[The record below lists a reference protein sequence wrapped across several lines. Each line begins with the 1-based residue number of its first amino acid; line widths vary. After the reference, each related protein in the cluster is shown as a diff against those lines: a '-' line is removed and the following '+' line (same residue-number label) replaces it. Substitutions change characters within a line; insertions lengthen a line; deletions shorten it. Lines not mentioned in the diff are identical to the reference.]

1 MASAAEQL
9 AASINFSA
17 FSKATELK
25 SRIWFTLGALVIY
38 RLGTYIPIPGIDPGI
53 LQDVFSRNAGG
64 ILGMFDMFSGGALG
78 RMTIFALNIMPY
90 ISASIIIQLLTA
102 VSPTLETLK
111 KEGESG
117 RKKLNQYTRF
127 GTVLLAAVQ
136 SYGIAVGLEGMRA
149 GAQSAVVDPGL
160 FFRLVT
166 VVTLTSGTVFLMWLG
181 EQITARGVGNGISL
195 IIFAGIVANLPH
207 ALASTLELG
216 RTGAISTVF
225 IVIFLA
231 MSVAVVGFIV
241 FMERAQRRI
250 LVQYPKRQVGNKMF
264 GGDASHLPLKINTSG
279 VIAPIFA
286 SSLLLLPATVA
297 NFEANGQGFGWIG
310 EITAYLAHGRPL
322 YMALYIGLICFFC
335 FFYTAIVFNPTET
348 ADNLRKYGGFIPGI
362 RPGKNTADYLDYV
375 LTRLTVVGAAYL
387 SAVCILPAAGTPRMN
402 IILLGPPGSGKGT
415 QAKRIEQTH
424 GIIQLSTGDMLRAT
438 TNSDTELGRRVKA
451 IMDSGQ
457 LVPDDTIVEMIDRRI
472 VQPDSSAGFILDG
485 FPRNVPQAKAL
496 DAMLAEHNL
505 KLDHVILL
513 DVDEAALVDR
523 LSGRFTCTQCGAS
536 FHDRYNR
543 PSREGVCEVCGGT
556 EFVRRADDRP
566 EAVKARFEVYRSQ
579 TAPILPYYR
588 DRGILRVV
596 DGMAEIDE
604 VTREIDRILG

>member
-9 AASINFSA
+9 ASSINFSA

-38 RLGTYIPIPGIDPGI
+38 RLGTYIPIPGIDPAI

-102 VSPTLETLK
+102 VSPTLEALK

-117 RKKLNQYTRF
+117 RKKLNQYTRL

-136 SYGIAVGLEGMRA
+136 SYGIAVGLEGMHA
-149 GAQSAVVDPGL
+149 GAQSAVLDPGL

-166 VVTLTSGTVFLMWLG
+166 VVTLVCGTVFLMWLG

-195 IIFAGIVANLPH
+195 IIMAGIVANLPH

-225 IVIFLA
+225 IIIFLV
-231 MSVAVVGFIV
+231 MSVAVVAFIV

-250 LVQYPKRQVGNKMF
+250 LVQYPKRQMGNKMF

-279 VIAPIFA
+279 VIPPIFA
-286 SSLLLLPATVA
+286 SSLLLLPATIA
-297 NFEANGQGFGWIG
+297 NFEANGSSGFGGWIG
-310 EITAYLAHGRPL
+310 EITAYLSHGRPL
-322 YMALYIGLICFFC
+322 YMGLYVALIVFFS

-362 RPGKNTADYLDYV
+362 RPGKNTADFLDYV

-387 SAVCILPAAGTPRMN
+387 AAVCILPEILISEYSVPFYFGGTS
-402 IILLGPPGSGKGT
+402 LLIVVSVTMDTVAQIHSHLLAHQYEGLIKK
-415 QAKRIEQTH
+415 AK
-424 GIIQLSTGDMLRAT
+424 LR
-438 TNSDTELGRRVKA
+438 GRR
-451 IMDSGQ
+451 G
-457 LVPDDTIVEMIDRRI
+457 
-472 VQPDSSAGFILDG
+472 
-485 FPRNVPQAKAL
+485 
-496 DAMLAEHNL
+496 
-505 KLDHVILL
+505 
-513 DVDEAALVDR
+513 
-523 LSGRFTCTQCGAS
+523 
-536 FHDRYNR
+536 
-543 PSREGVCEVCGGT
+543 
-556 EFVRRADDRP
+556 
-566 EAVKARFEVYRSQ
+566 
-579 TAPILPYYR
+579 
-588 DRGILRVV
+588 
-596 DGMAEIDE
+596 
-604 VTREIDRILG
+604 